1 MITYKEAINI
11 LSNALQPLPD
21 FKIAS
26 EQAHGVLA
34 RDVISTEEVPNFSN
48 SAMDGFAVRSVETNG
63 ANEDNPVRLEVRGC
77 ILAGELAPAIDQKES
92 CCEIMTGSVMPTGF
106 DAVIPVEQ
114 VEITD
119 EGGRAFI
126 VINQSVQTGR
136 NVRFSGEDFKPGQ
149 VVAKKGQLL
158 NPHILMAINAN
169 KIESVSVY
177 RPPNIGILTT
187 GSELETVN
195 QKENSPTIPNTNGP
209 FLQSSIRRMGIPCN
223 GMVSVGD
230 SSQMILEK
238 IQDFMDLE
246 SDIIIISGGVSAGKA
261 DFVPGALR
269 TLGAEILFHKVW
281 IRPGKPI
288 LMAKLSTGQFVFGL
302 PGNPVSVA
310 VGFRFFVNQAI
321 RILQDQAL
329 EESISAINKNEFK
342 KPEKFCFFA
351 KARTGYTQ
359 SGNLEAEILSGQES
373 FKLSPFYKA
382 NSWMI
387 LPEGTDVIKAGEKI
401 EIMPLQPGEAI

>member
-11 LSNALQPLPD
+11 LIHALQPLPD

-77 ILAGELAPAIDQKES
+77 ILAGELAPEINQTES
-92 CCEIMTGSVMPTGF
+92 CCEIMTGSVMPTDF

-114 VEITD
+114 VELID
-119 EGGRAFI
+119 KDGRAFI

-238 IQDFMDLE
+238 IQNFMDLE

-288 LMAKLSTGQFVFGL
+288 LMAKLPTGQFVFGL

-329 EESISAINKNEFK
+329 EEPISAINKNEFK

-351 KARTGYTQ
+351 KAQTGYTQ

-373 FKLSPFYKA
+373 FKLSPFYQA

-401 EIMPLQPGEAI
+401 EIMPLHPGEAI

>member
-11 LSNALQPLPD
+11 LIHALQPLPD

-238 IQDFMDLE
+238 IRDFMDLE

-269 TLGAEILFHKVW
+269 TLSAEILFHKVW

-288 LMAKLSTGQFVFGL
+288 LMAKLPKGQFVFGL

-329 EESISAINKNEFK
+329 EEPISAINKNEFK

-351 KARTGYTQ
+351 KAQTGYTQ
-359 SGNLEAEILSGQES
+359 SGKLEAEILSGQES
-373 FKLSPFYKA
+373 FKLSPFYQA

-387 LPEGTDVIKAGEKI
+387 LPEGADVIKAGEKI
-401 EIMPLQPGEAI
+401 EIMPLHPGEAI

>member
-329 EESISAINKNEFK
+329 EEPISAINKNEFK

-351 KARTGYTQ
+351 KAQTGYTQ

-373 FKLSPFYKA
+373 FKLSPFYQA

>member
-351 KARTGYTQ
+351 KAQTGYTQ

>member
-329 EESISAINKNEFK
+329 EEPVSAINKNEFK

-351 KARTGYTQ
+351 KAQTGYTQ

-373 FKLSPFYKA
+373 FKLSPFYQA

>member
-11 LSNALQPLPD
+11 LCDELQPLPD
-21 FKIAS
+21 FKMAS
-26 EQAHGVLA
+26 EHAHGVLA
-34 RDVISTEEVPNFSN
+34 EDVISTEEVPHFSN

-63 ANEDNPVRLEVRGC
+63 ADANNPLKLVVRGC
-77 ILAGELAPAIDQKES
+77 ILAGELAPKIDQKGS

-106 DAVIPVEQ
+106 DAVIPIEQ
-114 VEITD
+114 VEFYD
-119 EGGRAFI
+119 KDGRASI
-126 VINQSVQTGR
+126 VINQSVQSGR

-149 VVAKKGQLL
+149 VIAKKGQLL

-177 RPPNIGILTT
+177 RPPTIGILTT

-238 IQDFMDLE
+238 IQNFVDLE

-261 DFVPGALR
+261 DFVPGALH
-269 TLGAEILFHKVW
+269 TLEANMLFHKVW

-310 VGFRFFVNQAI
+310 VGFRFFVNQAF
-321 RILQDQAL
+321 RILQGQTL
-329 EESISAINKNEFK
+329 EEPISAINKNAFK

-351 KARTGYTQ
+351 KAQTAYTQ
-359 SGNLEAEILSGQES
+359 SGNLEAKILSGQES

>member
-77 ILAGELAPAIDQKES
+77 ILAGELAPVIDQKES

-119 EGGRAFI
+119 EDGRAFI
-126 VINQSVQTGR
+126 VINQSTQTGR

-329 EESISAINKNEFK
+329 EEPVSAINKNEFK

-351 KARTGYTQ
+351 KAQTGYTQ

-373 FKLSPFYKA
+373 FKLSPFYQA

>member
-119 EGGRAFI
+119 EDGRVFI
-126 VINQSVQTGR
+126 VINQSTQTGR

-195 QKENSPTIPNTNGP
+195 QEKNSPTIPNTNGP

-230 SSQMILEK
+230 SSQAILEK
-238 IQDFMDLE
+238 IQDFMDLG

-261 DFVPGALR
+261 DFVPEALNS
-269 TLGAEILFHKVW
+269 LGAEILFHKVW

-288 LMAKLSTGQFVFGL
+288 LMAKLPTGQFVFGL

-329 EESISAINKNEFK
+329 EEPMSAINKNEFK

-351 KARTGYTQ
+351 KAQTGYTQ

-373 FKLSPFYKA
+373 FKLSPFYQA

>member
-77 ILAGELAPAIDQKES
+77 ILAGELAPVIDQKES

-288 LMAKLSTGQFVFGL
+288 LMAKLPTGQFVFGL

-351 KARTGYTQ
+351 KAQTGYTQ
-359 SGNLEAEILSGQES
+359 SGNLETEILSGQES
-373 FKLSPFYKA
+373 FKLSPFYQA

>member
-11 LSNALQPLPD
+11 LIHALQPLPD

-288 LMAKLSTGQFVFGL
+288 LMAKLPTGQFVFGL

-329 EESISAINKNEFK
+329 EEPIVAINKNEFN

-351 KARTGYTQ
+351 KAQTGYTQ
-359 SGNLEAEILSGQES
+359 SGKLEAEILSGQES
-373 FKLSPFYKA
+373 FKLSPFYQA

-401 EIMPLQPGEAI
+401 EIMPLHPGEAI

>member
-119 EGGRAFI
+119 EDGRVFI
-126 VINQSVQTGR
+126 VINQSTQTGR

-329 EESISAINKNEFK
+329 EEPISAINKNEFK

-351 KARTGYTQ
+351 KAQTRYTQ

-373 FKLSPFYKA
+373 FKLSPFYQA

-387 LPEGTDVIKAGEKI
+387 LPEGKDVIKAGEKI
-401 EIMPLQPGEAI
+401 EIMPLQAGEAI

>member
-48 SAMDGFAVRSVETNG
+48 SAMDGFAVRSVEANG

-119 EGGRAFI
+119 EDGRAFI
-126 VINQSVQTGR
+126 VINQSTQTGR

-195 QKENSPTIPNTNGP
+195 QEKNRPTIPNTNGP

-230 SSQMILEK
+230 SSQVIVEK
-238 IQDFMDLE
+238 IQDFMDLG

-261 DFVPGALR
+261 DFVPGALNS
-269 TLGAEILFHKVW
+269 LGAEILFHKVW

-288 LMAKLSTGQFVFGL
+288 LMAKLPTGQFVFGL

-351 KARTGYTQ
+351 KAQTGYTQ
-359 SGNLEAEILSGQES
+359 SGNLETEILSGQES

>member
-288 LMAKLSTGQFVFGL
+288 LMAKLPTGQFVFGL

-329 EESISAINKNEFK
+329 EEPISAINKNEFK

-351 KARTGYTQ
+351 KAQTGYTQ

-373 FKLSPFYKA
+373 FKLSPFYQA

>member
-329 EESISAINKNEFK
+329 EEPISAINKNEFK

-351 KARTGYTQ
+351 KAQTGYTQ

-373 FKLSPFYKA
+373 FKLSPFYQA

-401 EIMPLQPGEAI
+401 DVMPLQPGEAI

>member
-11 LSNALQPLPD
+11 LIHALQPLPD

-92 CCEIMTGSVMPTGF
+92 CCEIMTGSVIPTGF
-106 DAVIPVEQ
+106 DAVIPVEK

-195 QKENSPTIPNTNGP
+195 QEENSPTIPNTNGP

-261 DFVPGALR
+261 DFVPGALNS
-269 TLGAEILFHKVW
+269 LGAEILFHKVW

-288 LMAKLSTGQFVFGL
+288 LMAKLPTGQFVFGL

-329 EESISAINKNEFK
+329 EEPISAINKKEFN

-351 KARTGYTQ
+351 KAKTGYTQ
-359 SGNLEAEILSGQES
+359 SGNLEAEILAGQES
-373 FKLSPFYKA
+373 FKLSPFYQA

-401 EIMPLQPGEAI
+401 QIMPLHPGEAI

>member
-21 FKIAS
+21 FKMAS

-34 RDVISTEEVPNFSN
+34 GDVISTEEVPHFSN
-48 SAMDGFAVRSVETNG
+48 SAMDGFAVRSFETNG
-63 ANEDNPVRLEVRGC
+63 ANADNPIRLEVSGC
-77 ILAGELAPAIDQKES
+77 ILAGELAPEIDQNES
-92 CCEIMTGSVMPTGF
+92 CCEIMTGSIMPTGF

-114 VEITD
+114 VEFIDKDGKT
-119 EGGRAFI
+119 FI
-126 VINQSVQTGR
+126 VINQSVKSGR

-149 VVAKKGQLL
+149 MIAKKGQLL

-238 IQDFMDLE
+238 IQHFMDLE

-288 LMAKLSTGQFVFGL
+288 LMAKLPKGQFVFGL

-310 VGFRFFVNQAI
+310 VGFRFFVNQAF
-321 RILQDQAL
+321 RILQGQTL
-329 EESISAINKNEFK
+329 EEPISAINKNEFN

-351 KARTGYTQ
+351 KAQTGYTQ
-359 SGNLEAEILSGQES
+359 SGNLEAKILSGQES
-373 FKLSPFYKA
+373 FKLSPFYQA

-401 EIMPLQPGEAI
+401 QIMPLHPGEAI

>member
-77 ILAGELAPAIDQKES
+77 ILAGELAPVIDQKES
-92 CCEIMTGSVMPTGF
+92 CCEIMTGSVMPSGF

-119 EGGRAFI
+119 EGGKAFI

-195 QKENSPTIPNTNGP
+195 QEENSPTIPNTNGP

-261 DFVPGALR
+261 DFVPGALNS
-269 TLGAEILFHKVW
+269 LGAEILFHKVW

-288 LMAKLSTGQFVFGL
+288 LMAKLPTGQFVFGL

-351 KARTGYTQ
+351 KAQTGYTQ
-359 SGNLEAEILSGQES
+359 SGNLETEILSGQES

>member
-119 EGGRAFI
+119 EDGRVFI
-126 VINQSVQTGR
+126 VINQSTQTGR

-329 EESISAINKNEFK
+329 EEPISAINKNEFK

-351 KARTGYTQ
+351 KAQTGYTQ

-373 FKLSPFYKA
+373 FKLSPFYQA

-401 EIMPLQPGEAI
+401 EIMPLHPGEAI